1 MMKTKFKVEAKSAH
15 IQKLRLKKDRVSDDC
30 VNVQPHD

>member
-1 MMKTKFKVEAKSAH
+1 MMKTFFKVEAKLAQ
-15 IQKLRLKKDRVSDDC
+15 IEKLLKKDRVSDDR